1 MDDAGATAAGPA
13 ERGFALPRGLIVLLG
28 TAALVI
34 TIAGLQGIA
43 GLLGPVFLSLV
54 LTLAV
59 VPFTRALRRWGVPG
73 WLAAVAGVLAAVAG
87 VLAVYLILVVLV
99 GSLGYAIATLAV
111 ALPDYADQFDALL
124 ADVTTA
130 LERIGVGQDQIDA
143 AIRQFDLGSVVSV
156 LQDVLGQVAGV
167 ASDLLLILLVLLF
180 MGIDALGFGQR
191 LAAVR
196 PQRPELVAALSSFAA
211 GTRKFLLT
219 ATLLGLVAAVLD
231 IIALLIIGVPL
242 ALVWGLLAF
251 ITSYIPNIGFVIG
264 LIPPALLAL
273 LEGGWVSML
282 LVIVVYVVIN
292 FVIQTLAQSRI
303 VGAAVG
309 LSAIVTLLALF
320 FWSWVMGP
328 LGALLAIPLTLMAKA
343 LLIDVDP
350 RSHWLGT
357 LISAETPKA
366 ATPD

>member
-1 MDDAGATAAGPA
+1 MDDAGATATGPV
-13 ERGFALPRGLIVLLG
+13 ERGLALPRGLIVLLG
-28 TAALVI
+28 AAALVV

-59 VPFTRALRRWGVPG
+59 VPFTRALRRWGVPN
-73 WLAAVAGVLAAVAG
+73 WLAAVAG

-99 GSLGYAIATLAV
+99 GSLGYAIAVLVV
-111 ALPDYADQFDALL
+111 ALPDYADQFNALL
-124 ADVTTA
+124 ADVTAA
-130 LERIGVGQDQIDA
+130 LERIGVDEAQIDT

-167 ASDLLLILLVLLF
+167 ASDLLLVLIVLLF

-196 PQRPELVAALSSFAA
+196 AQRPELVAALGSFASN
-211 GTRKFLLT
+211 TRKFLWT
-219 ATLLGLVAAVLD
+219 TTLLGLVAATLD

-251 ITSYIPNIGFVIG
+251 ITSYIPNIGFVVG

-292 FVIQTLAQSRI
+292 FLIQTLAQSRI

-328 LGALLAIPLTLMAKA
+328 LGALLAVPLTLLAKA
-343 LLIDVDP
+343 LLVDVDP
-350 RSHWLGT
+350 RGQWLGT

-366 ATPD
+366 AEAPAAPD

>member
-59 VPFTRALRRWGVPG
+59 VPFTRALRRWGVPN
-73 WLAAVAGVLAAVAG
+73 WLAAVAG

-99 GSLGYAIATLAV
+99 GSLGYAIAVLAV